1 MGERSN
7 ERNLILSVFHVTN
20 ADILLAWFHGST
32 LLTTTG
38 LELYTSRGRVNH
50 GRRRGCHCFRLC
62 ASQEPAPSSTPANSA
77 GTKASSDATK
87 KGKKKK
93 RSDASKPADQLEDE
107 SGAQSSATPAVAA
120 FSGVIPGQF
129 DAGLLEK
136 QQTNSEPL
144 SSKTKKKASKKNK
157 KGKAKNALDNSDANL
172 GHSLS
177 RTPQPA
183 AAPSSSASQ
192 SRQPSRPH
200 KQSKTSI
207 DTDGSWTRVETRRG
221 KRRHAPANVN
231 TSIPAGDPSTSFTL
245 SHSMVDPTTSDAG
258 VTTSVT
264 TGNSSPVAERATEE
278 DEDEGEPFL
287 ASIAREK
294 PQENRRTLAEKLLP
308 KPRKTGVDDMT
319 ETPDYPQIARVIRV
333 QPRQMK
339 SPHLASPG
347 VITRTSTLI
356 PAVLP
361 RTTLM
366 EKTTDGESC
375 VEAAQLTYK
384 IERAAGEAAT
394 VHQSVSQKAPE
405 SLTKRQRQ
413 NASRREAEKAA
424 QAEAEADRLARLAKH
439 KSELERTR
447 VKEQL
452 AGRK

>member
-1 MGERSN
+1 MGATQSYIPAE
-7 ERNLILSVFHVTN
+7 
-20 ADILLAWFHGST
+20 AA
-32 LLTTTG
+32 LTTVAVAG
-38 LELYTSRGRVNH
+38 AIAFGYVQVK
-50 GRRRGCHCFRLC
+50 
-62 ASQEPAPSSTPANSA
+62 SQPPSSTPANSA
-77 GTKASSDATK
+77 GTKANSDSTK

-93 RSDASKPADQLEDE
+93 RSDAPKPADQLEDK

-120 FSGVIPGQF
+120 FSEVIPGQF

-136 QQTNSEPL
+136 QQTTTEPL

-157 KGKAKNALDNSDANL
+157 KGKAKTALDSSVPGIVSRTSDTRSIASSEDSDANL

-183 AAPSSSASQ
+183 AAPSSGASQ
-192 SRQPSRPH
+192 SRQLSRPH
-200 KQSKTSI
+200 KQSTTSI

-221 KRRHAPANVN
+221 KRRHAPDNVN
-231 TSIPAGDPSTSFTL
+231 TSIPAGDPSSSFTL

-264 TGNSSPVAERATEE
+264 TGNSSPVAERAMEE

-287 ASIAREK
+287 ASIAREQ

-333 QPRQMK
+333 QPRPDEK
-339 SPHLASPG
+339 PASG
-347 VITRTSTLI
+347 FSWGDYEDVHVDTSGT
-356 PAVLP
+356 A
-361 RTTLM
+361 
-366 EKTTDGESC
+366 ENDADGEDDGWGVVRRSRP
-375 VEAAQLTYK
+375 K
-384 IERAAGEAAT
+384 RAAGETAT

-447 VKEQL
+447 MKEQL